1 MLGLCFSSILTK
13 VNFLISSYPHQRT
26 CCGQAVPPYGP
37 WSCLRIVYVLAR
49 TRLSERPTTQT
60 RTHIEW
66 IPMQPLAHQ
75 NSCMPTQKV
84 HRVTGTHQPPKKS
97 THPTTIHATTQP
109 IAKHTIYGA
118 SPEAQTLLIIS
129 TKLILETNSAS
140 SSNALCADTVV
151 MPVDV
156 PTDALVAAKR
166 GRRRADLRLS

>member
-1 MLGLCFSSILTK
+1 MLGLCFSSILIK

-26 CCGQAVPPYGP
+26 CCGQAVPPYGQ

-60 RTHIEW
+60 RTQIEW

-75 NSCMPTQKV
+75 NSC
-84 HRVTGTHQPPKKS
+84 THQLKKKS

-118 SPEAQTLLIIS
+118 SPEAPTLLIIS